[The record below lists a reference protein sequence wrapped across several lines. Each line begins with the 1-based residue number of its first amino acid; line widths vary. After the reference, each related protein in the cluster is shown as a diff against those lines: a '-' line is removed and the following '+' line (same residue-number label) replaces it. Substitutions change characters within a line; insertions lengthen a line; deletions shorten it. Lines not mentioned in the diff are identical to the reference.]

1 MRIAMLCSNHPIND
15 ARVVF
20 KQAASLA
27 AAGHEV
33 RVFGLEA
40 AAPVH
45 LPGVTVEAVYPFKI
59 GIRARLSMIP
69 RLYGPVLRWKPDVVT
84 GHEPETAA
92 LGLHLRS
99 LCGARVVFDVHELW
113 QEMMA
118 ERAPRLVRP
127 LARRAFAE
135 ALRCIARRVDWVTV
149 VSPANQA
156 FYLAARRDGRVD
168 LIHNSPR
175 MEMFP
180 SCRQDVEGPVVVV
193 HEGHLSIE
201 RGMLEMLEALVMARR
216 SVEVRLL
223 IVGGVREWDRARFD
237 AEVSALGLAEAIE
250 SPGWVSYDSIGRW
263 LSRSQIG
270 IVAMQPTPNNYLSLS
285 NKIYN
290 YMGCGLAVIVP
301 AGSATA
307 DLVREVDCGVAV
319 DTTSA
324 EAIADAMVRLVR
336 DPALRQR
343 LGANGRRAVEQ
354 TYGWHKMAERLVEIY
369 AQLE

>member
-1 MRIAMLCSNHPIND
+1 MRIAMVCSNHPVND
-15 ARVVF
+15 ARIVF

-59 GIRARLSMIP
+59 GIRARVSATP
-69 RLYGPVLRWKPDVVT
+69 KLYGPVLRWKPDVVT

-113 QEMMA
+113 QETMA
-118 ERAPRLVRP
+118 RRAPRPIRP
-127 LARRAFAE
+127 MAQAAFAE
-135 ALRCIARRVDWVTV
+135 ALRCIGRRVDWITT
-149 VSPANQA
+149 VSPPIRD
-156 FYLAARRDGRVD
+156 FYRAVRRDGRVD
-168 LIHNSPR
+168 LIYNSPPI
-175 MEMFP
+175 ETFP
-180 SCRQDVEGPVVVV
+180 PCRQDVEGPVVVA
-193 HEGHLSIE
+193 HEGSLDVQ
-201 RGMLEMLEALVMARR
+201 RGMLEMLEALAMARR
-216 SVEVRLL
+216 SAEVRLL

-237 AEVSALGLAEAIE
+237 EKVSSLGLAAAID
-250 SPGWVSYDSIGRW
+250 SPGWVSYEGVGRL
-263 LSRSQIG
+263 LSQSQIG
-270 IVAMQPTPNNYLSLS
+270 IVAMQPSTNNYVGLS
-285 NKIYN
+285 NKLFN
-290 YMGCGLAVIVP
+290 YMCCGLAVIVP
-301 AGSATA
+301 EGSMSA
-307 DLVREVDCGVAV
+307 DLVRRADCGVAV
-319 DTTSA
+319 DTTRP
-324 EAIADAMVRLVR
+324 EAIAGAIVRLAR

-369 AQLE
+369 ARLE